1 MELGHVHI
9 KIRELEP
16 AIRFYKQLFDLEI
29 TETMGEQFAFLTG
42 NNMHHTL
49 ALQAKGEKAPA
60 ADPAS
65 VGLFHVAFEVP
76 DKRAFAR
83 KYLQLQSL
91 DIQPYTIDHRIS
103 WAMYFSDPDGNGLEI
118 YVDTREDEG
127 SSKEW
132 LGRDRQ
138 LSEKKILEAL
148 KTK

>member
-1 MELGHVHI
+1 MKLGHIHI
-9 KIRELEP
+9 KVRELET
-16 AIRFYKQLFDLEI
+16 AVRFYTQLFDLQV
-29 TETMGEQFAFLTG
+29 TEEVGERFAFLTG
-42 NNMHHTL
+42 NDMHHTI

-83 KYLQLQSL
+83 KYRQLQSL

-103 WAMYFSDPDGNGLEI
+103 WAMYFNDPAGNGLEI

-127 SSKEW
+127 SSHEW

-138 LSEKKILEAL
+138 LSEKQILKAL
-148 KTK
+148 NIK